1 MNCLYKYKAEQVVF
15 ALKVFVQTLTS
26 SFVYSWGSQMH
37 SCICWLCVR
46 SRTSCGKI
54 IKIKTSAFNVDFQTL
69 KLRIH
74 QQCKLYNVCEE
85 RWQKWILYYPNS
97 RVWLCLIKGNGGRTG
112 PERGD
117 NTHLSSLLT
126 PLNKT
131 SEISGDPKS
140 VCASASEGV
149 HSNYRRDSKHPSG
162 FPRSPSYDNLFC
174 SFAFFS

>member
-26 SFVYSWGSQMH
+26 IFVYSRGSQMH

-117 NTHLSSLLT
+117 NTHQSWQILSQLHSNVLKNYIKSSQPIFNSEAYF
-126 PLNKT
+126 PLN
-131 SEISGDPKS
+131 
-140 VCASASEGV
+140 C
-149 HSNYRRDSKHPSG
+149 
-162 FPRSPSYDNLFC
+162 L
-174 SFAFFS
+174 